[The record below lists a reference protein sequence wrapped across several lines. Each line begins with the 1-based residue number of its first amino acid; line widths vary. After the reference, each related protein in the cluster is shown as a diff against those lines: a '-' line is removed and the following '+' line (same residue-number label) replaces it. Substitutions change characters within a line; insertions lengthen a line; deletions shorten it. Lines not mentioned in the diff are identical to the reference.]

1 MEPNLRDTPIRR
13 FNTFWWGLALF
24 VVFAIACFFIR
35 SFVQSDK
42 VSDADTARGIERLA
56 LKADADKEQDEVMN
70 AKANPDELIKHAE
83 KYLDFVPTNS
93 GTPHFKTFK

>member
-24 VVFAIACFFIR
+24 VVFGIACFFIR
-35 SFVQSDK
+35 NFVQSDE

-56 LKADADKEQDEVMN
+56 KKAENDKAQAEIMDAKIKPSALFPDADQHLNYIPMD
-70 AKANPDELIKHAE
+70 AG
-83 KYLDFVPTNS
+83 VPHN
-93 GTPHFKTFK
+93 KTFK